1 MDEFADILLNEINE
15 WVLLTRD
22 ILNAD
27 FEEVFERI
35 HPFV

>member
-1 MDEFADILLNEINE
+1 MDELADFLLNEINE

-27 FEEVFERI
+27 FEEAFERI
-35 HPFV
+35 DPSV